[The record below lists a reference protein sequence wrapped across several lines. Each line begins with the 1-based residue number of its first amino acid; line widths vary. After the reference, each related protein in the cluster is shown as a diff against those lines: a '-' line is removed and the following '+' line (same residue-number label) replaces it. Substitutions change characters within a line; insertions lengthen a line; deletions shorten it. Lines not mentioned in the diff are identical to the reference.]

1 MAGIEVAWSQ
11 RALVGRSI
19 VWSPPRQG
27 TSSSALLLRP
37 PLVPLP
43 CCRDDIIEPGNVRP
57 PLQLAC
63 RTHGIADQS
72 CGIPRSPFAEPHRYG
87 EPRNTLDRRDHF
99 ANRIALAIPQVERA
113 V

>member
-1 MAGIEVAWSQ
+1 MGSCRPALAG
-11 RALVGRSI
+11 RCI

-43 CCRDDIIEPGNVRP
+43 RCGDDVIEPGNLRP

-63 RTHGIADQS
+63 RAHGIADQS
-72 CGIPRSPFAEPHRYG
+72 CGIPWSPFAEPHRYG
-87 EPRNTLDRRDHF
+87 EPRNAFDRRDHF
-99 ANRIALAIPQVERA
+99 ANRIAVAIPEVEGA
-113 V
+113 